1 VGARPHVTTAALV
14 TGGGGGIGLATVR
27 ALAARGASVTSV
39 TRADAD
45 LADRRSVDA
54 LVDGLVATGRPFDVV
69 VCNAGIMACP
79 LARTPEGWELQF
91 ATNHLGHFLLVTRL
105 LDEGGL
111 AAGGRVVVVTSA
123 GHTISPVVF
132 EDIHFE
138 RRPYDPW
145 SAYGQSKTANAL
157 FAVAL
162 ARRGVPAFAV
172 HPGMVA
178 TGLARHLTR
187 EALRDLVER
196 GRSSEPV
203 KTPEEGAATTVFAAT
218 APGLEAHRGAYL
230 VDCRVA
236 PEAVAPHASSPEDAE
251 RLWEVSKA
259 MLAS

>member
-1 VGARPHVTTAALV
+1 VGTRPPVTTALV
-14 TGGGGGIGLATVR
+14 TGGAGGIGLATVT
-27 ALAARGASVTSV
+27 ALADGGASVTAV

-54 LVDGLVATGRPFDVV
+54 LTDRLVEAGRPFDVV

-79 LARTPEGWELQF
+79 LARTAEGWELQF

-105 LDEGGL
+105 LAEGGL
-111 AAGGRVVVVTSA
+111 AGDGRVVVVSSA
-123 GHTISPVVF
+123 GHTLSPVVF
-132 EDIHFE
+132 DDIHFE

-162 ARRGVPAFAV
+162 ARRGVNAFAV

-187 EALRDLVER
+187 ESLQDLVRR
-196 GRSSEPV
+196 GRSTEVV
-203 KTPEEGAATTVFAAT
+203 KTPEEGAATVVFAAT
-218 APGLEAHRGAYL
+218 APELVGRAGTYL
-230 VDCRVA
+230 VDARVA

-251 RLWEVSKA
+251 RLWEASEA
-259 MLAS
+259 MLA

>member
-1 VGARPHVTTAALV
+1 VSTALV
-14 TGGGGGIGLATVR
+14 TGGGGGIGLATAQ
-27 ALAARGASVTSV
+27 ALAAAGASVTSV

-54 LVDGLVATGRPFDVV
+54 LVDRLVAAGQTFDVV
-69 VCNAGIMACP
+69 VCNAGVMACP
-79 LARTPEGWELQF
+79 LARTAEGWELQF
-91 ATNHLGHFLLVTRL
+91 ATNHLGHFLLVSRL
-105 LDEGGL
+105 LDEGRL
-111 AAGGRVVVVTSA
+111 AGDGRVVVVSSA

-162 ARRGVPAFAV
+162 ARRGVTAFAV

-187 EALRDLVER
+187 DALRDVVKR
-196 GRSSEPV
+196 GRSTEPV
-203 KTPEEGAATTVFAAT
+203 KTPEEGAATSVFAAT
-218 APGLEAHRGAYL
+218 APGLEAESGAYL
-230 VDCRVA
+230 VDRRVA
-236 PEAVAPHASSPEDAE
+236 PEAVAPHASSPEEAE
-251 RLWEVSKA
+251 RLWKA
-259 MLAS
+259 SETMLSP